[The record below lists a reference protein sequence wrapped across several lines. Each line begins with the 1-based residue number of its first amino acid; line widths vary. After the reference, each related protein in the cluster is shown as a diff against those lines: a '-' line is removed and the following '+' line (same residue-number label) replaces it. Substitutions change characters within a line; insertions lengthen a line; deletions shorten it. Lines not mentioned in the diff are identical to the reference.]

1 MSREVFEA
9 RYCGDW
15 DRLERILH
23 APSTRRR
30 EKERASAGMRLS
42 ARPEPHDEAE
52 LPELYRRVC
61 HQLALVRNR
70 HYGADLESR
79 LNGLALEAHE
89 VLYQSRALHP
99 RDLARLLLE
108 TFPRRVRQERALVLV
123 AVLLFVLPAVGMLL
137 ACTVSHDL
145 VTTVIPP
152 RVAAQIGEMYGPSG
166 RQARPGST
174 DLAMFGFY
182 VYNNVGI
189 AFRTFASGLFF
200 GVGAIF
206 FLVYNGFFM
215 GAFAAEIGHLGY
227 GTSFYSFVI
236 SHGAF
241 ELTAIAL
248 SGAAGLRLGFS
259 ILGPGNRTRATAL
272 RQEGRQALPIV
283 GGAAVYL
290 VIAALLEAFW
300 SSSAV
305 VPPSVKLAVGAAFWI
320 VVLLHLSLSGR
331 RGDQAGPDRARARAA

>member
-9 RYCGDW
+9 RYGGEW
-15 DRLERILH
+15 ERLERILQ
-23 APSTRRR
+23 ALSKRRR
-30 EKERASAGMRLS
+30 ETARVSAGTLFS
-42 ARPEPHDEAE
+42 TRPEPADEVE

-61 HQLALVRNR
+61 HQLALARNR
-70 HYGADLESR
+70 HYGADLENR

-89 VLYQSRALHP
+89 VLYQGRALRP
-99 RDLARLLLE
+99 RDLAWLLLV
-108 TFPRRVRQERALVLV
+108 TFPRRVRQERALVIV
-123 AVLLFVLPAVGMLL
+123 AALLFVLPAVGMLL

-166 RQARPGST
+166 RPARPGAS

-227 GTSFYSFVI
+227 ETSFYSFVI

-248 SGAAGLRLGFS
+248 AGAAGLRLGFS
-259 ILGPGNRTRATAL
+259 LLGPGSRTRAAAL

-290 VIAALLEAFW
+290 LIAALLEAFW

-305 VPPSVKLAVGAAFWI
+305 VPPGLKVAVGTALWI
-320 VVLLHLSLSGR
+320 VVFLHLGFSGR
-331 RGDQAGPDRARARAA
+331 GDGPAGPVGDRGRAA